1 MTSIHR
7 AALAAVLVLT
17 APLLTACEKKPAAI
31 AEATCRTP
39 EVQKEIIRLADRL
52 EKLSVDVGDLQTNFE
67 GAGEFLAQPG
77 LSDADKKEG
86 ERQQA
91 DLGKKI
97 DANAAET
104 QATQAKLDKL
114 KALKAC

>member
-1 MTSIHR
+1 MTNIAR
-7 AALAAVLVLT
+7 AALAATFVLT
-17 APLLTACEKKPAAI
+17 APLLAGCDKKPAAVE
-31 AEATCRTP
+31 EATCQTP
-39 EVQKEIIRLADRL
+39 EVKKEIADLEAKLA
-52 EKLSVDVGDLQTNFE
+52 KLQSEIGDLQTNFE
-67 GAGEFLAQPG
+67 GAGEFLAQEG

-97 DANAAET
+97 DDNGKQT
-104 QATQAKLDKL
+104 QETQAKLDKL

>member
-7 AALAAVLVLT
+7 AALAVALVLT
-17 APLLTACEKKPAAI
+17 APLLAGCEKKPATA
-31 AEATCRTP
+31 AAATCQTP
-39 EVQKEIIRLADRL
+39 EVKKEIADLEAKLA
-52 EKLSVDVGDLQTNFE
+52 KLQGEIGDLQTNFE
-67 GAGEFLAQPG
+67 GAGEFLAQQG

-97 DANAAET
+97 DANGAET